1 MRLRPFAILGDDAYG
16 IVKADGSINWECPCL
31 GEQCSRDIV
40 YQLVGSVLVYS
51 TESLRNHDTPTL
63 SHFVDGCDID
73 RSNHS
78 PYLKGMDCTVLWN
91 AGMLPESSR
100 RVWQVCRR

>member
-1 MRLRPFAILGDDAYG
+1 MQIQIRPNYMRLRPFAILGDDAYG

-63 SHFVDGCDID
+63 SHFVD
-73 RSNHS
+73 
-78 PYLKGMDCTVLWN
+78 
-91 AGMLPESSR
+91 
-100 RVWQVCRR
+100 VCVICA